1 MATHQSAVK
10 RIQISERDR
19 EKNRYQLSS
28 MKTYIKQVLSTTSK
42 AEGLE
47 KFNKAASVLDK
58 MVSKGI
64 IHRNTAAN
72 KKSQLMK
79 HVKSLT

>member
-10 RIQISERDR
+10 RIRISERDR
-19 EKNRYQLSS
+19 EKNRYELSS

-42 AEGLE
+42 EQGLE

-79 HVKSLT
+79 HVNSLT

>member
-10 RIQISERDR
+10 RIRISERDR

-42 AEGLE
+42 EEGLE
-47 KFNKAASVLDK
+47 KFKKAASVLDK
-58 MVSKGI
+58 MVNKGI

-79 HVKSLT
+79 HVNSLT

>member
-1 MATHQSAVK
+1 MATHQSAIK
-10 RIQISERDR
+10 RIRTNERNR
-19 EKNRYQLSS
+19 GKNRYELSS

-42 AEGLE
+42 EEGLE
-47 KFNKAASVLDK
+47 KFKKASSALDK
-58 MVSKGI
+58 MVTKGV

-79 HVKSLT
+79 HVNSLT